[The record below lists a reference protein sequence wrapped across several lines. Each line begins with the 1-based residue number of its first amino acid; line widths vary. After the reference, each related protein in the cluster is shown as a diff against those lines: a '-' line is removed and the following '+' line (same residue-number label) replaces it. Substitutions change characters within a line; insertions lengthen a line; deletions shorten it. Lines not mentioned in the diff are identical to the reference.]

1 MEDNNTMELQ
11 VSEEND
17 LNEYARIKVENFLN
31 KLSEKLAQKAE
42 REIIKEF
49 VSEQEENGIY
59 HVTVLCYFTDDIM
72 KIMKQLEDK
81 KKWKVI
87 EKKNYIEAPKKNGYR
102 GYIVKIGIPVEN
114 QKNETAVVTMQIHT
128 IGMEYW
134 LEMEKHISEG
144 KVRKKDKLRNYS
156 EHILQIEEELLRM
169 KKK

>member
-1 MEDNNTMELQ
+1 MEDNKTMELQ

-81 KKWKVI
+81 KKWKII
-87 EKKNYIEAPKKNGYR
+87 ENFRNTK
-102 GYIVKIGIPVEN
+102 
-114 QKNETAVVTMQIHT
+114 
-128 IGMEYW
+128 
-134 LEMEKHISEG
+134 ISENSDIAKSG
-144 KVRKKDKLRNYS
+144 VTLCCS
-156 EHILQIEEELLRM
+156 GA
-169 KKK
+169 

>member
-17 LNEYARIKVENFLN
+17 LNEYAKIKVENFLN

-87 EKKNYIEAPKKNGYR
+87 EKKNYFEAPKKNGYR

-156 EHILQIEEELLRM
+156 EHIMQIEEELLRM

>member
-1 MEDNNTMELQ
+1 MEDNKTMELQ

-17 LNEYARIKVENFLN
+17 LNEYARIKIENFLN

-87 EKKNYIEAPKKNGYR
+87 EKKNYIDAPKKNGYR
-102 GYIVKIGIPVEN
+102 GCIVKLSL
-114 QKNETAVVTMQIHT
+114 IH
-128 IGMEYW
+128 I
-134 LEMEKHISEG
+134 
-144 KVRKKDKLRNYS
+144 
-156 EHILQIEEELLRM
+156 
-169 KKK
+169 

>member
-1 MEDNNTMELQ
+1 MEDNKTMELQ

-59 HVTVLCYFTDDIM
+59 HVTVLCYFTDDIT

-87 EKKNYIEAPKKNGYR
+87 EKKNYTDAPKKNGYR
-102 GYIVKIGIPVEN
+102 GCIVKIGIPVEN
-114 QKNETAVVTMQIHT
+114 QKNETAVITMQIHT

>member
-1 MEDNNTMELQ
+1 
-11 VSEEND
+11 
-17 LNEYARIKVENFLN
+17 
-31 KLSEKLAQKAE
+31 
-42 REIIKEF
+42 
-49 VSEQEENGIY
+49 
-59 HVTVLCYFTDDIM
+59 M

-81 KKWKVI
+81 KKWKII
-87 EKKNYIEAPKKNGYR
+87 ENKNYIEAPKKNGYR
-102 GYIVKIGIPVEN
+102 GCIVKIGIPVEN
-114 QKNETAVVTMQIHT
+114 QKNETAVITMQIHT

>member
-17 LNEYARIKVENFLN
+17 LNEYAKIKVENFLN

-59 HVTVLCYFTDDIM
+59 QVTVLCYFTDDIM

-81 KKWKVI
+81 KKWKII
-87 EKKNYIEAPKKNGYR
+87 ENKNYIETPKKNGYR
-102 GYIVKIGIPVEN
+102 GCIVKIGIPVEN

>member
-1 MEDNNTMELQ
+1 MEDNKTMELQ

-81 KKWKVI
+81 KKWKII
-87 EKKNYIEAPKKNGYR
+87 ENKNYIEAPKKNGYR
-102 GYIVKIGIPVEN
+102 GCIVKIGIPVEN
-114 QKNETAVVTMQIHT
+114 QKNETAVITMQIHT

-134 LEMEKHISEG
+134 LEMEKHISEE
-144 KVRKKDKLRNYS
+144 RKINLETIRNIS
-156 EHILQIEEELLRM
+156 CRL
-169 KKK
+169 KKNF

>member
-1 MEDNNTMELQ
+1 MEDNKTMELQ

-72 KIMKQLEDK
+72 KIMKQLEDT
-81 KKWKVI
+81 KKWKII
-87 EKKNYIEAPKKNGYR
+87 ENKNYIEAPKKNGYR
-102 GYIVKIGIPVEN
+102 GCIVKIGIPVEN
-114 QKNETAVVTMQIHT
+114 QKNETAVITMQIHT

>member
-1 MEDNNTMELQ
+1 MEDNKTMELQ

-49 VSEQEENGIY
+49 VSEQ
-59 HVTVLCYFTDDIM
+59 
-72 KIMKQLEDK
+72 LEDK

-87 EKKNYIEAPKKNGYR
+87 EKKNYIDAPKKNGYR
-102 GYIVKIGIPVEN
+102 GCIVKIGIPVEN

-156 EHILQIEEELLRM
+156 EHIMQIEEELLRM

>member
-1 MEDNNTMELQ
+1 MEDNKTMELQ

-87 EKKNYIEAPKKNGYR
+87 EAPKKNGYR
-102 GYIVKIGIPVEN
+102 GCIVKIGIPVEN
-114 QKNETAVVTMQIHT
+114 QKNETAVITMQIHT